1 MTEQV
6 RPGWHVVERA
16 AAHAVQC
23 RRVGDETHADADI
36 LAGRAV
42 AIPALFGYNYI
53 LSRVKDA
60 KDDMHIFIDEFVTK
74 MAEFY
79 KEKGE

>member
-1 MTEQV
+1 MSRDYKKPDRSSSRKGGSPLFTGV
-6 RPGWHVVERA
+6 LIGLI
-16 AAHAVQC
+16 
-23 RRVGDETHADADI
+23 GG
-36 LAGRAV
+36 LAV

-79 KEKGE
+79 KEKGNE